1 MNGPVVLP
9 RSIDETIAAL
19 QETPGAT
26 ILAGGTDLMV
36 AVNAGTHRP
45 ESVVSLARVGELRSW
60 RRDGDDLVVGA
71 CVTYTEMEHG
81 ELAALVPALCQAA
94 RTVGSPQIRNAATMG
109 GNLGTASPAGDTLPV
124 LAALDAVIEI
134 RGPSGTRSVP
144 VLEFV
149 TGVKKTVLE
158 PGELVTAVRLPVLRG
173 PQEFL
178 KVGTRNAMVI
188 SVVMAALVVD
198 LDGHSVRLGLGS
210 VAPVPVRA
218 REAEAFIEGQ
228 VDWDGAGSGRA
239 RVADPTAFARFG
251 ELAATA
257 TAPIDDH
264 RSTAAYRRHAVSVC
278 ARRAVERAFR

>member
-1 MNGPVVLP
+1 MSGPGLLP
-9 RSIDETIAAL
+9 RSVEETLDAL
-19 QETPGAT
+19 QAAPDAT

-45 ESVVSLARVGELRSW
+45 DKVVALAQVPELRGW
-60 RRDGDDLVVGA
+60 RREGDELVLGA
-71 CVTYTEMEHG
+71 CLTYTEMEHG

-94 RTVGSPQIRNAATMG
+94 RTVGSPQIRNAATIG

-124 LAALDAVIEI
+124 LAALDAVVEI
-134 RGPSGTRSVP
+134 AGPSGHRAVP

-149 TGVKKTVLE
+149 TGVKRTTLQ

-198 LDGHSVRLGLGS
+198 LDGRTVRLGLGS

-218 REAEAFIEGQ
+218 REAEEYAGAQ
-228 VDWDGAGSGRA
+228 VDWDSTDAAA
-239 RVADPTAFARFG
+239 RITDVAVFERFG
-251 ELAATA
+251 ELAAA
-257 TAPIDDH
+257 STAPIDDH
-264 RSTAAYRRHAVSVC
+264 RSTAAYRRHAVAVC
-278 ARRAVERAFR
+278 SRRALERAFA

>member
-1 MNGPVVLP
+1 MSGPVLLP
-9 RSIDETIAAL
+9 RSLDETLAAL

-36 AVNAGTHRP
+36 AINAGTHRP
-45 ESVVSLARVGELRSW
+45 EAVVSLARVPELRSW
-60 RRDGDDLVVGA
+60 RRDGDEVVLGA
-71 CVTYTEMEHG
+71 CLTYTEMEHG
-81 ELAALVPALCQAA
+81 ELASLVPALCQAA
-94 RTVGSPQIRNAATMG
+94 RTIGSPQIRNAATIG

-124 LAALDAVIEI
+124 LAAFDAVVEI
-134 RGPSGTRSVP
+134 RGPAGTRSVP

-149 TGVKKTVLE
+149 TGVKKTVLA
-158 PGELVTAVRLPVLRG
+158 PGELVTAVRLPALRG

-198 LDGHSVRLGLGS
+198 LDGRTVRLGLGS

-218 REAEAFIEGQ
+218 REAEAYAEAR

-239 RVADPTAFARFG
+239 RIADAEVLARFG

-257 TAPIDDH
+257 TVPIDDH
-264 RSTAAYRRHAVSVC
+264 RSTAAYRRHAVAVC
-278 ARRAVERAFR
+278 ARRAIERALS

>member
-1 MNGPVVLP
+1 MSGPVLLP
-9 RSIDETIAAL
+9 RSLDEALAAL
-19 QETPGAT
+19 HEAPEAT

-45 ESVVSLARVGELRSW
+45 EGVVSLARVPELRSW
-60 RRDGDDLVVGA
+60 RRDGDEVVLGA
-71 CVTYTEMEHG
+71 CLTYTEMEHG

-94 RTVGSPQIRNAATMG
+94 RTIGSPQIRNAATIG

-124 LAALDAVIEI
+124 LAALDAVIEM

-149 TGVKKTVLE
+149 TGVKKTVLA

-198 LDGHSVRLGLGS
+198 MDGRTVRLGLGS

-218 REAEAFIEGQ
+218 REAEAFLEGQ
-228 VDWDGAGSGRA
+228 VDWAGAGGA
-239 RVADPTAFARFG
+239 RVADESAFARFG
-251 ELAATA
+251 ELAASA

-278 ARRAVERAFR
+278 ARRAVERAFT

>member
-1 MNGPVVLP
+1 MDFLQP
-9 RSIDETIAAL
+9 RSFVEAL
-19 QETPGAT
+19 QAKAERPEALP
-26 ILAGGTDLMV
+26 IAGGTDVMV
-36 AVNAGTHRP
+36 ELNFDRGRPAAV
-45 ESVVSLARVGELRSW
+45 L
-60 RRDGDDLVVGA
+60 DL
-71 CVTYTEMEHG
+71 TRIP
-81 ELAALVPALCQAA
+81 ELAAWDRDDGRLRVGAAVTYSRAIAELAGPLPGLAIAA

-198 LDGHSVRLGLGS
+198 LDGHTVRLGLGS

-239 RVADPTAFARFG
+239 RVADATAFARFG